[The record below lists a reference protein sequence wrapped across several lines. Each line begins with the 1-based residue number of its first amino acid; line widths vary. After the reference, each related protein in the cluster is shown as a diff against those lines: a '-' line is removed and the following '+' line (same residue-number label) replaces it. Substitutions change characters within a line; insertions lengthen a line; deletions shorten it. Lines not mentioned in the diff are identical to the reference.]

1 MGIVL
6 VSVRGKINRAIAHS
20 GTYIACA
27 GVDKVCTAENSYAC
41 ATYLDV
47 FVVVVVNEDI
57 DSREV
62 ADPLEFECQF

>member
-1 MGIVL
+1 MGIVF
-6 VSVRGKINRAIAHS
+6 VFVRGKINRAIAQWHM
-20 GTYIACA
+20 YVCA
-27 GVDKVCTAENSYAC
+27 GVDKVCAAENSYAC

-62 ADPLEFECQF
+62 ADPLEFER